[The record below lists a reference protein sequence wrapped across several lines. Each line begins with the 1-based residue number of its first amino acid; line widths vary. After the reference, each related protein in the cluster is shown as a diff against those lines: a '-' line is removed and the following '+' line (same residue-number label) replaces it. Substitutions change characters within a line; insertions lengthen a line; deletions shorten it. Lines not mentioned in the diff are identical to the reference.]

1 MSDAARNASLYSVDS
16 DKRAMRTGLGHG
28 GGSEVDIPAQETEVT
43 LCRPSYFIVSC
54 YGAGDR
60 MIVSVAPP
68 GSPIPSGTREHGQFA
83 HTGIMMPCLQP
94 LCPVRYKIFAKIK
107 TQYIF

>member
-28 GGSEVDIPAQETEVT
+28 GGSEVDIPARDTEVT

-94 LCPVRYKIFAKIK
+94 LCPVCYTIFAKIK
-107 TQYIF
+107 THYIF

>member
-1 MSDAARNASLYSVDS
+1 MSDAARNAYLYSVDS
-16 DKRAMRTGLGHG
+16 DKRAMRTGMGHG
-28 GGSEVDIPAQETEVT
+28 GGSEVDIPAQDTEVT

-107 TQYIF
+107 TPYIF

>member
-43 LCRPSYFIVSC
+43 
-54 YGAGDR
+54 
-60 MIVSVAPP
+60 
-68 GSPIPSGTREHGQFA
+68 
-83 HTGIMMPCLQP
+83 
-94 LCPVRYKIFAKIK
+94 
-107 TQYIF
+107 